1 MAGKKKAPGAV
12 AADVEKV
19 GERFSKRQ
27 LVASE
32 RFQERRD
39 VLEALLDEKGLYT
52 VKAVGEMI
60 ESYMKGKVK

>member
-1 MAGKKKAPGAV
+1 M

-60 ESYMKGKVK
+60 ESYMKGKVV